1 MIPTQYRIKLL
12 LSVFDAWKYNSTTAM
27 LSVMI
32 LPVNVTPPAPSLS
45 SIRLSD
51 NGNGVYIVFTMATY
65 CGGIESTL
73 SYWSCDIVLTIAS
86 DEKARCSWHN
96 NKTTILVSL
105 LHSSSLS
112 VEDLITIKGGIISAE
127 CISGHNCAIYESRSE
142 TNLTIAASLLPVF
155 SVVVIVSLSEF
166 TEWSDVVMDIGASSG
181 NGGRP
186 WKSIVWQAHG
196 NIIPTIEWYLV
207 IVLQWLGLLGL
218 PSTLTSSL
226 TLYGSAVIALC
237 TNILYYPNSNLN
249 KYIML
254 ELSMNEDDLNS

>member
-12 LSVFDAWKYNSTTAM
+12 LSVSDAWKYNSTTAM

-32 LPVNVTPPAPSLS
+32 LPVNATLPAPSLS
-45 SIRLSD
+45 SIRFTD
-51 NGNGVYIVFTMATY
+51 NRNVVYIVFTMATY

-112 VEDLITIKGGIISAE
+112 VGDLM
-127 CISGHNCAIYESRSE
+127 
-142 TNLTIAASLLPVF
+142 
-155 SVVVIVSLSEF
+155 VVIVCTSEF

-196 NIIPTIEWYLV
+196 NIIPTIEWYVV

-237 TNILYYPNSNLN
+237 TNTSYVSYKFIYDHLYLMYVC
-249 KYIML
+249 ML
-254 ELSMNEDDLNS
+254 LLEMS

>member
-12 LSVFDAWKYNSTTAM
+12 LSVSDAWKYNITIAM

-32 LPVNVTPPAPSLS
+32 LPVIATLPAPSLS
-45 SIRLSD
+45 SIRFTD
-51 NGNGVYIVFTMATY
+51 NGNVVYIVFTTATY

-73 SYWSCDIVLTIAS
+73 SYWSCDIVLTITS

-96 NKTTILVSL
+96 TNKTTILVSL

-112 VEDLITIKGGIISAE
+112 VEELM
-127 CISGHNCAIYESRSE
+127 
-142 TNLTIAASLLPVF
+142 
-155 SVVVIVSLSEF
+155 VVIVSASEF

-196 NIIPTIEWYLV
+196 NIIPTIEWYVV

>member
-12 LSVFDAWKYNSTTAM
+12 LSVSDAWKYNSTTAM
-27 LSVMI
+27 LLVMI
-32 LPVNVTPPAPSLS
+32 LPVNATLPAPSLS
-45 SIRLSD
+45 SIRFTD
-51 NGNGVYIVFTMATY
+51 NGNGVYIVFTTATY

-127 CISGHNCAIYESRSE
+127 CISRHNCATYESMSE
-142 TNLTIAASLLPVF
+142 TNLPIAASSLPVS
-155 SVVVIVSLSEF
+155 SVVVIVSAIEF

-237 TNILYYPNSNLN
+237 TNTSYVSYKCIYDHLYLMYVC
-249 KYIML
+249 YF
-254 ELSMNEDDLNS
+254 